1 MVFPSGTADK
11 LIWNFERNGLFS
23 VKSCYRLIMDL
34 SRLETSESS
43 NVRSQQKLWKALWKM
58 PVPNKIKVFAWR
70 ACMDSLPSKV
80 KLMQK
85 QVQAFWAQFF
95 PMLHNLSPSSFVE
108 LAMQFVAGQDLSNLA
123 RFFCFAWGFWFRRNK
138 LEFDHK
144 ILSPSHV
151 ISLSLGLLHSYKAVV
166 IKSRMQARSH
176 FSWKAP
182 PVGVLKL
189 NTDGAIFSDAHKAG
203 IGAILCDSSG
213 HVLMAVSKIELALE
227 DPKTVELLAVFR
239 GMQLCISMGISALEV
254 ESDCLLLVQALQQED
269 MSNSLL
275 GNLFSEVKRLCN
287 YFSSV
292 SFVHVYRE
300 GNRAA
305 HLLARN
311 AWRVEDIDM
320 WWDSIPDFLSQ
331 ALWFDKCL

>member
-1 MVFPSGTADK
+1 MVFPSGIADK

-58 PVPNKIKVFAWR
+58 PVPNKIKFFAWR

-85 QVQAFWAQFF
+85 QVLQDASCRFCSFSEEDFLHAVFTCDQVQASWAQFF
-95 PMLHNLSPSSFVE
+95 PMLHNPSPSSFVE
-108 LAMQFVAGQDLSNLA
+108 LAMQFGAGQDLSNLA
-123 RFFCFAWGFWFRRNK
+123 RFFYFAWGFWFRRNK

-151 ISLSLGLLHSYKAVV
+151 ISHSL
-166 IKSRMQARSH
+166 
-176 FSWKAP
+176 
-182 PVGVLKL
+182 
-189 NTDGAIFSDAHKAG
+189 DAHKAG
-203 IGAILCDSSG
+203 IGAILCDSTG

-227 DPKTVELLAVFR
+227 DPETVELLAVFR

-320 WWDSIPDFLSQ
+320 WWDSVPDFLSQ